1 MDGLV
6 VVGLTIFMVGVVL
19 ILIGFLLEFLKQLK
33 KTGKVKT
40 AGAVLIG
47 PFPIVFGDRDL
58 VKYSVVLLVLMAAL
72 IIVLIIISGVLV

>member
-1 MDGLV
+1 V

-58 VKYSVVLLVLMAAL
+58 VKYSVVLLVLMTAL